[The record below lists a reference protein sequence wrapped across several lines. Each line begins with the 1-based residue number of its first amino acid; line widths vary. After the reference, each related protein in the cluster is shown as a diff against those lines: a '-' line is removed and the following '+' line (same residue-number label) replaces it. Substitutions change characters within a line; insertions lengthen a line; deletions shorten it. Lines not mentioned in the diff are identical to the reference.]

1 MADATD
7 ISQAFTLQVLTPA
20 RLIEDASV
28 SLASFPGA
36 EGDFGVLPG
45 HMPLITHLKPG
56 VISYEEGG
64 MPRRIA
70 ISSGVVEVTP
80 ERVIVLA
87 KTAEPSTD
95 VDRERAA
102 SAKKDY
108 ESRLSAI
115 SRDHDDWAEL
125 EHKLNTALARI
136 EAAEGKASSH

>member
-1 MADATD
+1 MADAAD
-7 ISQAFTLQVLTPA
+7 ISQTFTLQVLTPS
-20 RLIEDASV
+20 RLIEDTSV
-28 SLASFPGA
+28 TLAAFPGA

-64 MPRRIA
+64 MPRRVA
-70 ISSGVVEVTP
+70 VSSGVVEVTP

-87 KTAEPSTD
+87 KTAEPGGD
-95 VDRERAA
+95 VDMERAT
-102 SAKKDY
+102 SDKRDY

-125 EHKLNTALARI
+125 EHKLNTSLARI
-136 EAAEGKASSH
+136 EAASGIASSH